1 MAEGGGLLNRCTG
14 ESPYRGFESHPLRH
28 LHHVWKFNKTNWSG
42 GESFETPANAFHER
56 ALRYGGYILF
66 H

>member
-1 MAEGGGLLNRCTG
+1 
-14 ESPYRGFESHPLRH
+14 
-28 LHHVWKFNKTNWSG
+28 VWKFNKTNWSG